1 MPNFKKNDGFALGGS
16 PFTMK
21 KGSKELDTE
30 GSFRQEAM
38 GKMGSY
44 GSPLFAIE
52 GRQGRGDG
60 SQVDTTSD
68 LGADVEAGL
77 EQGKA
82 IAGELGLDDDEDEEN
97 SPVDQTMQALT
108 ADKAKDAFKNSSS
121 MATNSLTEGI
131 IK

>member
-1 MPNFKKNDGFALGGS
+1 MPNFDKPTG
-16 PFTMK
+16 FTMK
-21 KGSKELDTE
+21 MGSKQKDTE
-30 GSFRQEAM
+30 GSFREEAKN
-38 GKMGSY
+38 KMGSY

-77 EQGKA
+77 AQGKA
-82 IAGELGLDDDEDEEN
+82 IAGELGLDEDEED

-108 ADKAKDAFKNSSS
+108 ADKAKDAFLPQAKN
-121 MATNSLTEGI
+121 ATNSLTEGI

>member
-21 KGSKELDTE
+21 KGSKEINTE

-82 IAGELGLDDDEDEEN
+82 IAGELGLDDDEDEP
-97 SPVDQTMQALT
+97 SMDQERQQTLDTLGNQKKEM
-108 ADKAKDAFKNSSS
+108 DKTNPLEVK
-121 MATNSLTEGI
+121 ATQL
-131 IK
+131 

>member
-21 KGSKELDTE
+21 KGSKEINTE

-82 IAGELGLDDDEDEEN
+82 IAGELGLDDDDDEP
-97 SPVDQTMQALT
+97 SMDQERQQTLDTLGNQKKEM
-108 ADKAKDAFKNSSS
+108 DKTNPLEVK
-121 MATNSLTEGI
+121 ATQL
-131 IK
+131 